1 MRLQLLCL
9 AVLAATVPLSAT
21 VSITSFSSA
30 TPSPQPIGMPVPFYV
45 TATDSNPGPL
55 AFQFNMSYEN
65 GTFTTIRNFNIGT
78 FSNGVWTA
86 QPFSWTQIASHGA
99 YTIQVI
105 AQDFGSG
112 ETATAN
118 MAFDFKSTLTGNQI
132 SVVSTPNSLVAL
144 AAIPNCPAGSS
155 GRVFF
160 IQAVTKTTTYT
171 PFQPCGQTGNN
182 NVYLGGMYANTT
194 YTVGFQI
201 QTGSTVTNG
210 KTTASF
216 TTGSL
221 ATDFTFP
228 TEVELK
234 LPTTKADTA
243 ESVLLHAFITIH
255 SNSYKGPGIVMPV
268 ATDLAGNPIWY
279 YDGNGDTGVQL
290 SRPVNGGTYLIFQ
303 SGLAWSNGSYQLDQ
317 LARQVDLSGNV
328 VKETNIGLLQQQ
340 LFAMGATDL
349 QSCANIPLPAA
360 VGSACLT
367 SFSHDMIVMPN
378 GGYAVIGS
386 MEKIFPPGTQGDTTG
401 LNVDILG
408 DAIIVLDPNMN
419 PLWYFD
425 SFQHDGGGTQLDI
438 TRPAILGE
446 TCAVNQGGCPI
457 LFLAGTPGVTPL
469 AKDWMHSNSLQ
480 YRSSDGDIIM
490 SSRDQDWV
498 FKVDYNNGAG
508 TGDLVW
514 RMGVDGDF
522 TFNNTGAN
530 AYPWFSHQHD
540 AGFETTGVFDV
551 FDNGNTRITLE
562 GGGYSRGMALTVN
575 ETALTVTPV
584 LSQNLGYYSLALGSA
599 QLLSNGNYHFQPGL
613 VGPYDWDYSEEFDP
627 ISGALSGTGVY
638 NLEGEAESYRSFR
651 MSDLYTAPTT

>member
-1 MRLQLLCL
+1 
-9 AVLAATVPLSAT
+9 
-21 VSITSFSSA
+21 
-30 TPSPQPIGMPVPFYV
+30 
-45 TATDSNPGPL
+45 
-55 AFQFNMSYEN
+55 
-65 GTFTTIRNFNIGT
+65 
-78 FSNGVWTA
+78 
-86 QPFSWTQIASHGA
+86 
-99 YTIQVI
+99 
-105 AQDFGSG
+105 
-112 ETATAN
+112 
-118 MAFDFKSTLTGNQI
+118 
-132 SVVSTPNSLVAL
+132 
-144 AAIPNCPAGSS
+144 
-155 GRVFF
+155 
-160 IQAVTKTTTYT
+160 
-171 PFQPCGQTGNN
+171 
-182 NVYLGGMYANTT
+182 
-194 YTVGFQI
+194 
-201 QTGSTVTNG
+201 
-210 KTTASF
+210 
-216 TTGSL
+216 
-221 ATDFTFP
+221 
-228 TEVELK
+228 
-234 LPTTKADTA
+234 
-243 ESVLLHAFITIH
+243 
-255 SNSYKGPGIVMPV
+255 
-268 ATDLAGNPIWY
+268 
-279 YDGNGDTGVQL
+279 
-290 SRPVNGGTYLIFQ
+290 
-303 SGLAWSNGSYQLDQ
+303 
-317 LARQVDLSGNV
+317 VDLSGNV